1 MLAVK
6 SICLL
11 PYLFKAFSRYSWIH
25 FNLGSMHTCL
35 LLLLSLALPKE
46 KSQSESSVRCSSAH
60 PHLQMPYFAQRFAI
74 PLWTVPW
81 VSVLP
86 SVNPWRGW
94 VIPAILKA
102 AIINIPGFKALVQFV
117 PSDASCCLYLYACRG
132 GTDTEFKSKFSNSS
146 LGCYEFSAGNS

>member
-46 KSQSESSVRCSSAH
+46 KSQSESSARRSSAH
-60 PHLQMPYFAQRFAI
+60 PHTPYFAQRFVI
-74 PLWTVPW
+74 PLRAVPR
-81 VSVLP
+81 VPVLLSVKP
-86 SVNPWRGW
+86 GRGW

-102 AIINIPGFKALVQFV
+102 AIINISGLKAQFV
-117 PSDASCCLYLYACRG
+117 SSDADSCGLYWYACGG
-132 GTDTEFKSKFSNSS
+132 GTDTGFKLKFSNSY
-146 LGCYEFSAGNS
+146 LCCYEFSAGNS